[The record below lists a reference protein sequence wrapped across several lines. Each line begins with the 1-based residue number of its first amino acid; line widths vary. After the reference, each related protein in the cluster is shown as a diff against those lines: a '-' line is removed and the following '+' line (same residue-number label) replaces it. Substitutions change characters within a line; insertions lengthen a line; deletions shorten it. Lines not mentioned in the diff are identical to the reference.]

1 MQQWQFKNI
10 EWTHIFDVGASG
22 DGDHVTVLDS
32 EIVADNTVDSGASLV
47 QLLVGKNDQDRL
59 LSLLASY
66 KNGVTAEEL
75 EGVHGSLGQGDD
87 AVVVID
93 GIGNP
98 GFG

>member
-1 MQQWQFKNI
+1 MLQWQFENI
-10 EWTHIFDVGASG
+10 EWTHIFDVGARG

-32 EIVADNTVDSGASLV
+32 EIVADNTVDSGASLI
-47 QLLVGKNDQDRL
+47 QLLVGKDDQDRL

-66 KNGVTAEEL
+66 KDGVTAEEL

-98 GFG
+98 GSS

>member
-1 MQQWQFKNI
+1 MLQWQFDKI
-10 EWTHIFDVGASG
+10 EQTHIFDVGARG

-32 EIVADNTVDSGASLV
+32 EIVADNTVDSGASLI
-47 QLLVGKNDQDRL
+47 QLLVGKDDQDSL

-66 KNGVTAEEL
+66 KDGVTAEEL